1 MAGFMVVKGL
11 FGLFVVG
18 SMVVMGLFRLCLVS
32 FMAVFMICL
41 WLVLWADL

>member
-18 SMVVMGLFRLCLVS
+18 SMVVKGLFRLCLVG
-32 FMAVFMICL
+32 FMAVFMVCL